1 MQNVTKDREKYIGG
15 SDIPAI
21 LNISPFKS
29 RYRLL
34 QEKAQIVD
42 IEFRGNEYT
51 EYGNELEPQIR
62 DYLSSLYKTQFVEDK
77 RIDGSLRYHADGYS
91 KEIETVIEIKT
102 TSQIKKS
109 VSDYQSYLCQ
119 LVQGMKMFNA
129 PNGVL
134 AVYER
139 PKNFD
144 THFQADRLKIYDIKL
159 ADYEELARG
168 IDKAVEGF
176 LKDLEKMKANPFITE
191 EELAP
196 NEIVLLSNKVLAL
209 ESKLTNLKEL
219 EKELKGFKEQLKKTM
234 EQSGWK
240 KWTTNSGVK
249 LTLVA
254 DTEPKIVDKF
264 DEKAFEKDHKELYE
278 EYLKPS
284 TQRGRSGYVRITM
297 PK

>member
-34 QEKAQIVD
+34 QEKAQIVE

-51 EYGNELEPQIR
+51 EYGNELEPKIR
-62 DYLSSLYKTQFVEDK
+62 EHLSKIYETEFVEDK
-77 RIDGSLRYHADGYS
+77 RIDGAFRYHADGYS
-91 KEIETVIEIKT
+91 EEKETVIEIKT
-102 TSQIKKS
+102 TSHIKKE
-109 VSDYQSYLCQ
+109 VSDYQNYLCQ
-119 LVQGMKMFNA
+119 LVQGMKMFKA
-129 PNGVL
+129 PNGIL

-139 PKNFD
+139 PENFSTEFD
-144 THFQADRLKIYDIKL
+144 TPRLYVYEIRLEDYAEL
-159 ADYEELARG
+159 ADG
-168 IDKAVEGF
+168 IDNACESF
-176 LKDLEKMKANPFITE
+176 LKDLEKLKENPFLSE
-191 EELAP
+191 EDLAP
-196 NEIVLLSNKVLAL
+196 NEIVLLSDKVLAL
-209 ESKLTNLKEL
+209 ESKLAEMKEVEKQLKS
-219 EKELKGFKEQLKKTM
+219 FKEQLKKAM

-254 DTEPKIVDKF
+254 DTEPKVVDKF
-264 DEKAFEKDHKELYE
+264 DEKAFANDHKDLYE

-284 TQRGRSGYVRITM
+284 TKAGRSGYVRITL